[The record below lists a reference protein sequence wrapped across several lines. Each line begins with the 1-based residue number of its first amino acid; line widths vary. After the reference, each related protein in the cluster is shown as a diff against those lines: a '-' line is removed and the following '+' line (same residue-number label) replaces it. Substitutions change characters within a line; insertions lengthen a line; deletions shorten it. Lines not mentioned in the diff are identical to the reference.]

1 MKKWSVMMALILSAV
16 LMIGC
21 GKERTEE
28 SQEGSKEE
36 SQVETD
42 ASGDAIVINDIP
54 RGNGRNESGKFYGA
68 GSGTGTGAACQRN
81 WWLTRRNCRS
91 RRLRSRKSRKS
102 SLKCRH
108 KTGCRLFFLG
118 DSILDGYRNETGIAY
133 LTGVYCDADVYNLAM
148 GGTTAALSTYESA
161 VYEEWNSRCLQGV
174 VHAICGNIDS
184 EILNGYQAGEVF
196 PTCDFSNTDY
206 FVIEYGMNDFLSG
219 VPLSDEDDTFDEY
232 TYAGALRIAIQ
243 QLRGNFPDATIVL
256 CSPNYAQF
264 WGKDGSY
271 LGDGNMVNNGG
282 GALVEYHRVCGNV
295 SADMNTLF
303 LNGYE
308 GIGLDAYTA
317 DEYLED
323 GIHLAKKAAESMRRS
338 YHKLYWSMRLQRTIK
353 GKKLYFL

>member
-54 RGNGRNESGKFYGA
+54 QATEEMNQENSTA
-68 GSGTGTGAACQRN
+68 QAAEPEPEPPAEELVVDPEELQEPEIAQQEITEVIPEVPAQN
-81 WWLTRRNCRS
+81 
-91 RRLRSRKSRKS
+91 RLQIV
-102 SLKCRH
+102 
-108 KTGCRLFFLG
+108 FLG

-133 LTGVYCDADVYNLAM
+133 LTGVYRDADVYNLAM

-323 GIHLAKKAAESMRRS
+323 GIHLAKKGRRKYAE
-338 YHKLYWSMRLQRTIK
+338 KLSQIILEYEATK
-353 GKKLYFL
+353 NN